1 LFQPFDDK
9 KVAEAAGAVEQA
21 AHSGAAHAADAAHAA
36 EHAADAVVTFEAAK
50 AHYFDPGHLFH
61 HVQDGTYFEV
71 PRFLGEKWH
80 IPQFSP
86 LQLLNQLKWGDKP
99 IFDGQI
105 TKFMILEL
113 AAAVLII
120 LGFMWLAKKIQSGAT
135 PRGRVWNFLEVFVLF
150 VRDEIARPNIGK
162 KDSDKF
168 LPFLLTLFFFIL
180 VLNLFGMIPFLGSA
194 TGAIAVTAVFALA
207 VFVVVVGSGMKKMG
221 VLGFVQ
227 AQVPHMDLPAA
238 IGVVLKPGLLVLEL
252 FGLFIK
258 HFVLCVRLFANMFAG
273 HLVLAVFLG
282 LIGAAGAVT
291 GSYLIYGVA
300 PAVVLA
306 SIALSLLELFVA
318 FLQAYVFTYLAA
330 LFIGSAQHAH

>member
-1 LFQPFDDK
+1 MFQPFDDK
-9 KVAEAAGAVEQA
+9 KVAEAATQD
-21 AHSGAAHAADAAHAA
+21 AHAATEHAANQAGEHLA
-36 EHAADAVVTFEAAK
+36 EHASETGMTFDAAK
-50 AHYFDPGHLFH
+50 EHFFDPGHLFH

-86 LQLLNQLKWGDKP
+86 LQLLNQLKWGDKS

-105 TKFMILEL
+105 TKFMVLEL
-113 AAAVLII
+113 AAAILLI
-120 LGFMWLAKKIQSGAT
+120 LGFVWLAKKIQSGGT
-135 PRGRVWNFLEVFVLF
+135 PRGRVWNLLEVFVLF

-162 KDSDKF
+162 KDSEKF
-168 LPFLLTLFFFIL
+168 LPFLLTIFFFVL
-180 VLNLFGMIPFLGSA
+180 TLNLFGMIPFLGSA
-194 TGAIAVTAVFALA
+194 TGAIAVTAVFALL
-207 VFVVVVGSGMKKMG
+207 VFAVVVGSGVKKMG
-221 VLGFVQ
+221 ALGFVK
-227 AQVPHMDLPAA
+227 AQVPHMDLPPVIA
-238 IGVVLKPGLLVLEL
+238 IVLKPALLVLEL

>member
-1 LFQPFDDK
+1 MFQPFDDK
-9 KVAEAAGAVEQA
+9 KVAEAVTTDAQGAADHALEHAQTAA
-21 AHSGAAHAADAAHAA
+21 AHDS
-36 EHAADAVVTFEAAK
+36 VVTFEQAK
-50 AHYFDPGHLFH
+50 EHFFDPSHLFH

-86 LQLLNQLKWGDKP
+86 LQFLSQLKWGDKS
-99 IFDGQI
+99 IFEGQI
-105 TKFMILEL
+105 TKFMVLEL
-113 AAAVLII
+113 AAAILVI
-120 LGFMWLAKKIQSGAT
+120 LGFVWLARKIQSGAT
-135 PRGRVWNFLEVFVLF
+135 PRGRIWNLLEVFVLF

-168 LPFLLTLFFFIL
+168 LPFLLTIFFFVL
-180 VLNLFGMIPFLGSA
+180 TLNLFGMIPFLGSA
-194 TGAIAVTAVFALA
+194 TGAIAVTAVLALL
-207 VFVVVVGSGMKKMG
+207 VFGVVIGSGMKKMG

-227 AQVPHMDLPAA
+227 AQVPHMDLPPAMA
-238 IGVVLKPGLLVLEL
+238 IILKPALLGLEL

-282 LIGAAGAVT
+282 LIGAAGAMT
-291 GSYLIYGVA
+291 GSYVFYGVA

-306 SIALSLLELFVA
+306 SIALSLLELLVA